1 MRQKEV
7 GLYIHIPFCKQ
18 KCEYCD
24 FYSVANKDEL
34 IPQYVQSLLNEIK
47 GVSNSKN
54 LDFIPVVT
62 TIYIGGG
69 TPSYLK
75 SNFISQIL
83 STIYENYQVVKD
95 AEITVEVNP
104 GTVTLDKL
112 EEYVKAGV
120 NRLSIGL
127 QTTHDY
133 LLQKIG
139 RIHNYYDF
147 LDTYHFAREVGIQNI
162 NVDLMLGLPEQTLI
176 ELQDSV
182 EEVISL
188 EPEHISVYSL
198 ILEEGTKLEKKVLE
212 GELKLPSEEEERSMY
227 WKTKELLE
235 ESGYIHYE
243 ISNFAKPN
251 YQAKHNLNCWNQKEY
266 IGFGAGAHSYING
279 VRYSNISS
287 IKKYLLNDQNR
298 TWEKNRE
305 LHEKQNQ
312 EAKQKEYML
321 LGLRKIEGVSVQEFK
336 SKFVANPIYLYH
348 TELEK
353 LSEEKLLEIDGD
365 IIKLTNKGLDLANLV
380 WEEFV

>member
-212 GELKLPSEEEERSMY
+212 GELKLPLEEEERSMY
-227 WKTKELLE
+227 WKTKALLE

-348 TELEK
+348 IELEK

-365 IIKLTNKGLDLANLV
+365 TIKLTNKGLDLANLV